1 MTSYLSGV
9 VQSPLT
15 SAVIL
20 MEMTRDPG
28 LVGPLMLAALLAR
41 WASGLVMAEPIYH
54 VLSRNWRLPPPAKPQ
69 PEAPAPEGAPAQ
81 SPNG

>member
-1 MTSYLSGV
+1 M
-9 VQSPLT
+9 VQAPLT

-41 WASGLVMAEPIYH
+41 WASGWVMPEPLYH
-54 VLSRNWRLPPPAKPQ
+54 LLSENWRLTPPVASAARQARP
-69 PEAPAPEGAPAQ
+69 
-81 SPNG
+81 